1 MGEPRTSEDAPAIFL
16 AITRALREHLDQ
28 VRPDVVVR
36 EIPAPSRI
44 APYAFALA
52 GELAG
57 DSGDTASGRLILL
70 FDPDGQDA
78 WEGLVRIVC
87 YARASIEPELADDPL
102 LPGVAWSWLTESL
115 ESRNA
120 ATRAL
125 GGTVTTTSSRR
136 FGVLATDGDG
146 LDTDTFDVELRCSW
160 SPDWVETAMTP
171 TRRSARRGAAVP
183 LPLGPAGRA
192 NRGGRR
198 LGDPPSGQQRRS
210 RQRQPGQS
218 AQPGQSVRPAQAGGA
233 EGWSAAA
240 TAAHLHAF
248 ADLLATMAGLPP
260 ILSGVVPLPAHRG

>member
-16 AITRALREHLDQ
+16 AITRALRECLDQ

-57 DSGDTASGRLILL
+57 DSNAASGRFILL

-87 YARASIEPELADDPL
+87 YARASIEPEVADDPL
-102 LPGVAWSWLTESL
+102 LPGVAWSWLEESL
-115 ESRNA
+115 ESWNA
-120 ATRAL
+120 STRAL

-136 FGVLATDGDG
+136 FGVLATDGGDIDG
-146 LDTDTFDVELRCSW
+146 DSFDVELRCSW
-160 SPDWVETAMTP
+160 SPDWAETVVTP
-171 TRRSARRGAAVP
+171 TRRGTRRSNSSSRAAPSARATP
-183 LPLGPAGRA
+183 
-192 NRGGRR
+192 
-198 LGDPPSGQQRRS
+198 D
-210 RQRQPGQS
+210 
-218 AQPGQSVRPAQAGGA
+218 
-233 EGWSAAA
+233 GWSAAA
-240 TAAHLHAF
+240 TEAHLHAF

-260 ILSGVVPLPAHRG
+260 LLSGVVPLPAHRG